1 MADDE
6 TTTPDEAPPMTDAP
20 PTADAAA
27 EGQLDLSQIRVET
40 LMLQVAS
47 ELLSI
52 GAGQLGMVPEMING
66 ADAVQA
72 SLAITGADALIQA
85 FLLVLPEGAP
95 VPQPVEE
102 LRRAV
107 AELQLAFLR
116 DTLAHCA
123 RVRDVERVLCHAP
136 DAAADWFAELDPAA
150 RCVPQGEGELVG
162 VGGSSVNQDEAFA
175 IAPKLC
181 DVVEYGVCFEALG
194 PTDFDDVNHE
204 YSCWDGD

>member
-66 ADAVQA
+66 GDAVQA

-85 FLLVLPEGAP
+85 FLLVLPEGGPWGNSPIFVVPSGGVRLLANRYSIDLGVVPILAIDRGLPVIP
-95 VPQPVEE
+95 VPWVS
-102 LRRAV
+102 
-107 AELQLAFLR
+107 F
-116 DTLAHCA
+116 
-123 RVRDVERVLCHAP
+123 
-136 DAAADWFAELDPAA
+136 DWA
-150 RCVPQGEGELVG
+150 
-162 VGGSSVNQDEAFA
+162 
-175 IAPKLC
+175 
-181 DVVEYGVCFEALG
+181 
-194 PTDFDDVNHE
+194 
-204 YSCWDGD
+204 W

>member
-6 TTTPDEAPPMTDAP
+6 TTTPDEAPPVTDAP

-66 ADAVQA
+66 GDAVQA

-107 AELQLAFLR
+107 AELQLAFADAVQLPEG
-116 DTLAHCA
+116 A
-123 RVRDVERVLCHAP
+123 RP
-136 DAAADWFAELDPAA
+136 PAAAAPPPPKAEPP
-150 RCVPQGEGELVG
+150 RPKICTP
-162 VGGSSVNQDEAFA
+162 GG
-175 IAPKLC
+175 
-181 DVVEYGVCFEALG
+181 DV
-194 PTDFDDVNHE
+194 
-204 YSCWDGD
+204 